1 MGHLKKEMQL
11 ANVDKIDA
19 KERNRA
25 KYIRE
30 RNRELERK
38 KREEE
43 MKTSRLEASRRQN
56 LSQIKPNES
65 QD

>member
-43 MKTSRLEASRRQN
+43 MKTRLEASRRQN